1 MVNIEDEPGRRAFS
15 FTSKAVFEDETV
27 PYGLTTGALSGCH
40 ST

>member
-1 MVNIEDEPGRRAFS
+1 MAIIEDEPGRVAFS

-27 PYGLTTGALSGCH
+27 PYGLTIGALSGCH